1 MKKWNIPGNYPN
13 SLAQLYKGGSALV
26 LGSIVKN
33 GTRIIAY
40 NWLTQFMSIDSHN
53 GNNNKTTAPRIVIA
67 GVMSG
72 FIETLWLIPFEN
84 VKITMIQNQTLANE
98 LNRCKI

>member
-1 MKKWNIPGNYPN
+1 
-13 SLAQLYKGGSALV
+13 
-26 LGSIVKN
+26 
-33 GTRIIAY
+33 
-40 NWLTQFMSIDSHN
+40 MSIDSHN

-84 VKITMIQNQTLANE
+84 VKIT
-98 LNRCKI
+98 